1 MERLNEAE
9 RKAVLAHCRKAL
21 NEYAGGLV
29 DRYTLAEK
37 KVAELERAL
46 QDQKNTCEEYAQQLL
61 KDELEAEI
69 ARLRPI
75 VSQVEV
81 LANRCKLAEK
91 KVIELERALQHQKS
105 SSEESARLLEE
116 EKRKTDHANAS
127 MRAEIDF
134 DNTLLRK
141 LSGRLEHD
149 KETLRL
155 DESIIA
161 RLDEEVQCEK
171 DKRKELDKLLEGEK
185 QKTANLESKLAVA
198 EAEALAWQ
206 TQAQTQSQDKEG
218 IKLCIEASCD
228 RLLQHKSQSQDD
240 LARQLENLMA
250 LVSDGLAT
258 IPKYKTDND
267 SVESLGT
274 LIADSFTKLSDEMKA
289 GFELLSQTQT
299 AEKPTGDDGSNQLET
314 FMKDSLAKMT
324 YDIQAL

>member
-1 MERLNEAE
+1 
-9 RKAVLAHCRKAL
+9 VS
-21 NEYAGGLV
+21 LV
-29 DRYTLAEK
+29 DGYTLAEK

-81 LANRCKLAEK
+81 LAHRCKLAEK
-91 KVIELERALQHQKS
+91 KGIELERALQHQKS

-116 EKRKTDHANAS
+116 EKRKTNHANAS

-171 DKRKELDKLLEGEK
+171 DKRKELDKLLEGQK
-185 QKTANLESKLAVA
+185 QKTAVA
-198 EAEALAWQ
+198 EVEALAWQ

-250 LVSDGLAT
+250 LVSDGFAT
-258 IPKYKTDND
+258 IPKYKTDKD

-289 GFELLSQTQT
+289 GFELLS
-299 AEKPTGDDGSNQLET
+299 
-314 FMKDSLAKMT
+314 
-324 YDIQAL
+324 